1 VQAME
6 QRRQRNYKRDVG
18 FETKHTDWFCVV
30 CVL

>member
-6 QRRQRNYKRDVG
+6 QRRQHNYKGDVG
-18 FETKHTDWFCVV
+18 FETKHTNWFCVD